1 MGNRETNMRKSCV
14 VFTAVFHTI
23 LGIDFWD
30 LDFRTLPN
38 KVTKIGIPTC
48 TVAYLE
54 IRQGRTNLK
63 RAPLFNPRA
72 LSNVEKL

>member
-1 MGNRETNMRKSCV
+1 MGNRETNVRKSFV
-14 VFTAVFHTI
+14 VFTAVIHTI
-23 LGIDFWD
+23 QGFDFGVLD
-30 LDFRTLPN
+30 LRTLPN
-38 KVTKIGIPTC
+38 KATKIGIPTC